1 MMITKVNNVLVKND
15 TTVNKE
21 QSIAVITATK
31 PLQLFYSITLL
42 LKYTAFKIIKF
53 SKKTIIQ
60 IRMIV

>member
-21 QSIAVITATK
+21 QSTAVITATK

-60 IRMIV
+60 ISMIM